1 MRFMGYTKR
10 EAAGSL
16 LISVRLKNEGIDC
29 FLELIGNIVS
39 CKQIEGGST
48 KKRYEYR
55 INFKLKGK
63 KEQEM
68 IVKYIFEQ
76 ERINRQRQV

>member
-1 MRFMGYTKR
+1 M
-10 EAAGSL
+10 EL
-16 LISVRLKNEGIDC
+16 LGKII
-29 FLELIGNIVS
+29 S

-55 INFKLKGK
+55 IHFLLKGK